1 MDGEKL
7 RSRAIP
13 IHPIDFGL
21 MLICDP
27 DVGDVLIHDGKKGAP
42 EFIEYKGSIYQ
53 QTVKEPKY
61 KSAQRI
67 QMLKDTLK
75 VLEAR
80 S

>member
-21 MLICDP
+21 MLNCDP
-27 DVGDVLIHDGKKGAP
+27 DIGEVIIYDGKKGAN
-42 EFIEYKGSIYQ
+42 EFIEYKGSIYR

-67 QMLKDTLK
+67 QLLKDMLKA
-75 VLEAR
+75 LEVK
-80 S
+80 

>member
-21 MLICDP
+21 LLSCDP
-27 DVGDVLIHDGKKGAP
+27 DVGEVIIHGGKKAAN
-42 EFIEYKGSIYQ
+42 EFIEYKGSIYR

-67 QMLKDTLK
+67 QMLKDVLK
-75 VLEAR
+75 VLEVK
-80 S
+80 